1 MEPETV
7 SHCKQYTR
15 SNNCLRKIKVSLSVF
30 YHLGLGY
37 TYHVLLPFLAQITIP
52 SSIRMGEIQVQ
63 DLQDGFQ
70 LGINQ

>member
-7 SHCKQYTR
+7 SHCKHYTR
-15 SNNCLRKIKVSLSVF
+15 SNNCLSKLKVSLLIS
-30 YHLGLGY
+30 YHLGSGY

-52 SSIRMGEIQVQ
+52 SSIRMGEIKVQ

>member
-15 SNNCLRKIKVSLSVF
+15 SNNCLHKFKEGLLIF
-30 YHLGLGY
+30 YHLGLGN

-52 SSIRMGEIQVQ
+52 SSIRMGEIKVQ

-70 LGINQ
+70 FGINQ